1 MSCRF
6 YVNVLSKLIF
16 IYPHLHGIAKRIT
29 PVYEYPKR
37 IGERFLVYQIFIT
50 LAFYRFSMT
59 IYLLDDDEIQLI
71 YLTSILGKNP
81 SYRLAGQQTDSMLA
95 IKDIETLKPDVLFL
109 DIELK
114 QQNGIDLYKSLTY
127 KPLLILCTS
136 HLEFAVEAFDLN
148 AIDYLVKPVSP
159 ERIYTAMEKVNAV
172 LQFKQQSST
181 RELRYERDSIFVKE
195 GTSYRNVLM
204 QQILYIEALGD
215 FAEFHIHEQ
224 AKIVALI
231 NLKTLE
237 QQLPSAVFLR
247 ISRMHIININHIE
260 SFNSQEIIIRGK
272 ELSIG
277 KTYTDTVIQTLLS
290 SQLVVKRNR

>member
-1 MSCRF
+1 M
-6 YVNVLSKLIF
+6 NVLSKLRF
-16 IYPHLHGIAKRIT
+16 IYPSLHRIDKRILS
-29 PVYEYPKR
+29 VYESLKR
-37 IGERFLVYQIFIT
+37 IGERFLVYQLFIT
-50 LAFYRFSMT
+50 LAFNRFSMT
-59 IYLLDDDEIQLI
+59 VYLLDDDEIQLV
-71 YLTSILGKNP
+71 YLTSILKKNP
-81 SYRLAGQQTDSMLA
+81 SYQLVGQQADSMLA
-95 IKDIETLKPDVLFL
+95 IKEIESLKPEVLFL

-114 QQNGIDLYKSLTY
+114 QQNGIDLYKSLSY

-148 AIDYLVKPVSP
+148 AVDYLVKPVSP
-159 ERIYTAMEKVNAV
+159 ERIYAAMEKVNAV

-195 GTSYRNVLM
+195 GTSYRNVAM
-204 QQILYIEALGD
+204 QEILYIEALGD
-215 FAEFHIHEQ
+215 FSEFHIHEQ

-231 NLKTLE
+231 NLKMLE
-237 QQLPSAVFLR
+237 QQLPSTIFLR

-277 KTYTDTVIQTLLS
+277 KTYTDNVLNALLN
-290 SQLVVKRNR
+290 SQLVIKRNR